1 MSKLEAAYEAAETQ
15 KTGPGCSVGH
25 LLDKVDPEDRKA
37 LVAALADLTRNRAI
51 LAEAIRSVHGVDI
64 SQGTLGRHMRRHCRC
79 PR

>member
-51 LAEAIRSVHGVDI
+51 LAEAIH
-64 SQGTLGRHMRRHCRC
+64 
-79 PR
+79 